1 MYFVQTMLEGVLH
14 DCCEVDHPSGR
25 TLTPSFI
32 PPHEFGSRCRS
43 SGLPLVSRKTA
54 RSSMIQF
61 DPLGAQEPVP

>member
-14 DCCEVDHPSGR
+14 DCCDVDHPSGR

-43 SGLPLVSRKTA
+43 SGFS
-54 RSSMIQF
+54 Q
-61 DPLGAQEPVP
+61 QEHGTVFNHPV